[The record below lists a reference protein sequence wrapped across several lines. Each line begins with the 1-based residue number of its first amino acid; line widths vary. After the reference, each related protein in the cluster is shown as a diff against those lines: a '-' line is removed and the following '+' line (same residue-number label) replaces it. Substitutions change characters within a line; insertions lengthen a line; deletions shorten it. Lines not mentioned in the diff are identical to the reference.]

1 MRFMGREEKATG
13 GAEAAQERNSGQAES
28 RDKGCGSQSPGQSP
42 CSDDNARVQSLL
54 TLSWTD
60 ISSS

>member
-1 MRFMGREEKATG
+1 MRFMGREEKATE

-42 CSDDNARVQSLL
+42 CSDDHARVQSLL
-54 TLSWTD
+54 TLNWTD

>member
-1 MRFMGREEKATG
+1 MRFTGREQKATE

-28 RDKGCGSQSPGQSP
+28 RDKGCGSQSPDQSP
-42 CSDDNARVQSLL
+42 CSDDHARVQSLL
-54 TLSWTD
+54 TLNWTD